1 MPDTVTLLIEPLA
14 ASADATTVDGTFR
27 EVDASAP
34 ALRVGELSTQR
45 GDGIFETIGVVDG
58 HAQEVRPHLERLRNS
73 ARICELPEPNL
84 AQWEAAIARA
94 VRALPTTGE
103 FALKLV
109 LSRGVEHGP
118 APTAWL
124 HVSPAADF
132 TGPRERG
139 IRVVTLDRGYDR
151 GTAERA
157 PWLLLGAK
165 TLSYAVNMAAL
176 REAHRRGADDTIFV
190 TSDGYVMEGPTSS
203 VILRH
208 GDVWSTPAPSGAI
221 LHGTTQL
228 SLFEHLEATERRT
241 AYRDIPVDELGSADA
256 IWLVSSVRLA
266 AESRP
271 STGHLPVPF
280 DAEATREFNALPA
293 ESSRLSPGAA
303 AGDGECPRSEL
314 RGTRSCRDQSR
325 LNRSGPRRS
334 LLSPAPTDSRRS
346 SWCRRTR

>member
-1 MPDTVTLLIEPLA
+1 MADTVTLLIEPLPPETT
-14 ASADATTVDGTFR
+14 DAPLDSTFR
-27 EVDASAP
+27 EVDATAP

-58 HAQEVRPHLERLRNS
+58 HAQETRPHLERLRNS

-84 AQWEAAIARA
+84 PQWEAAIERA
-94 VRALPTTGE
+94 VAALPATGE

-124 HVSPAADF
+124 HVAPAADF
-132 TGPRERG
+132 TAARERG
-139 IRVVTLDRGYDR
+139 IRVVILDRGYPR

-176 REAHRRGADDTIFV
+176 REAKRRGADDAIFV
-190 TSDGYVMEGPTSS
+190 TTDGYVMEGPTSS

-221 LHGTTQL
+221 LQGTTQL
-228 SLFEHLEATERRT
+228 SLFEHLEASGRRT
-241 AYRDIPVDELGSADA
+241 RYRDIPVAELATADA
-256 IWLVSSVRLA
+256 AWLVSSVRLA
-266 AESRP
+266 AGIVALDGRTMP
-271 STGHLPVPF
+271 Y
-280 DAEATREFNALPA
+280 DADETRELNAY
-293 ESSRLSPGAA
+293 
-303 AGDGECPRSEL
+303 
-314 RGTRSCRDQSR
+314 
-325 LNRSGPRRS
+325 
-334 LLSPAPTDSRRS
+334 LLSPRD
-346 SWCRRTR
+346 